1 MHIRPAE
8 REDASQIAE
17 IGKRA
22 FITAF
27 LNEGNREEVLSYLDH
42 IYGLDYVQKRIA
54 QADIRFIV
62 ITSDEVFIG
71 FAELNFEIP
80 DTFKGEKCLKLE
92 RLYLDPGQ
100 IGKGAG
106 AALMKASIELAKK
119 ENCSCLWLQVLRSNE
134 AAVNFYES
142 WGFQIF
148 DRSPAK
154 FKADMELDLWMWSE
168 VG

>member
-27 LNEGNREEVLSYLDH
+27 LNEGNREEVLEYLDKV
-42 IYGLDYVQKRIA
+42 YALDYVQERI
-54 QADIRFIV
+54 DSPSNRFLV
-62 ITSDEVFIG
+62 LEKEEVVIG
-71 FAELNFEIP
+71 FAEMNFEVPESIQG
-80 DTFKGEKCLKLE
+80 TSCLKLE

>member
-27 LNEGNREEVLSYLDH
+27 LNDGNREEVLTYLDH
-42 IYGLDYVQKRIA
+42 VYALEYVQKRIA
-54 QADIRFIV
+54 QADTRFLV
-62 ITSDEVFIG
+62 IASEELFIG
-71 FAELNFEIP
+71 FVELNFEIP
-80 DTFKGEKCLKLE
+80 ERFQGEKCLKLE
-92 RLYLDPGQ
+92 RLYLDPDQ

-106 AALMKASIELAKK
+106 AALMKASFDLAKK
-119 ENCSCLWLQVLRSNE
+119 EKCVCLWLQVLRSNE

-168 VG
+168 VK